1 MPHDSLAEW
10 TPSSLPVV
18 EGITG
23 LNLQQIIRNL
33 MPSMH

>member
-1 MPHDSLAEW
+1 MTVLLSGHIF
-10 TPSSLPVV
+10 LPAV
-18 EGITG
+18 EVITG